1 MKLIGTIAGNVEL
14 EMLEEIFKDNGIALT
29 PQYRENEEVL
39 AHTMG
44 TLNDEI
50 DLFVEDEHEVEA
62 MNLYA
67 QYIKGTEEVI
77 SSEEILDL
85 EPSPEEE

>member
-1 MKLIGTIAGNVEL
+1 MKLIGTIVGNVEL
-14 EMLEEIFKDNGIALT
+14 EMLEEIFRDNGITLT

-50 DLFVEDEHEVEA
+50 DLFVDDDHEVAA
-62 MNLYA
+62 MNLYSE
-67 QYIKGTEEVI
+67 YIKGTEEVI
-77 SSEEILDL
+77 ASEAAIDGEQV
-85 EPSPEEE
+85 PEEE